1 MRADLDPCILWPVPD
16 ILAAGVVVFRP
27 GRQVLLVHRP
37 KYDDWSFPKGKL
49 DRGEHPTAAA
59 VREVAEETGVHVRL
73 GPPLPSQRYPVARR
87 MKTVFYWA
95 GRVVGD
101 DDVSA
106 YRPNDE
112 IDEVAWVPVDEAPA
126 RLSYDYDRETLAAA
140 LKVRR
145 RTHAVIL
152 LRHARARSRN
162 AWRGPDAGRTL
173 LKVGEAGADRLVSL
187 LAAYDVTRIV
197 TSTSTRCV
205 QTVQPYA
212 ETADLPLDLRPRL
225 SEENATARA
234 VEKVVADLFEVE
246 QGAVLCTHRP
256 VLPLAQDAAG
266 IDLPTDA
273 ALAPAEALVLHVRK
287 GKVVAVER
295 HQAGSSDPAH
305 VRAPS

>member
-1 MRADLDPCILWPVPD
+1 MPD

-27 GRQVLLVHRP
+27 RREVLLVHRP

-87 MKTVFYWA
+87 MKTVHYWT

-112 IDEVAWVPVDEAPA
+112 IDAVAWVPIDEAPA
-126 RLSYDYDRETLAAA
+126 RLTYEHDRETLAAA
-140 LKVRR
+140 RGVRR
-145 RTHAVIL
+145 KTHAVVI
-152 LRHARARSRN
+152 LRHARARSRD

-173 LKVGEAGADRLVSL
+173 LKAGELEADRLVPL
-187 LAAYDVTRIV
+187 LAAYGVTRIV

-205 QTVQPYA
+205 QSVRPYA
-212 ETADLPLDLRPRL
+212 ETAGFPLDLRPRL
-225 SEENATARA
+225 SEENATPKA
-234 VEKVVADLFEVE
+234 VAKIVEDLFATET
-246 QGAVLCTHRP
+246 GAVLCTHRP
-256 VLPLAQDAAG
+256 VLPLAYDAAG
-266 IDLPTDA
+266 IELDPESG
-273 ALAPAEALVLHVRK
+273 LAPAELLVLHVRK
-287 GKVVAVER
+287 SRVVAVER
-295 HQAGSSDPAH
+295 HRP
-305 VRAPS
+305 R